1 MATLPPPLP
10 AEDATQAGLGGAIQT
25 PQEQPAAPATEPP
38 EPHETFARHIVTALG
53 GGSDPMG
60 WARSVIGG
68 GLTAAANVGK
78 VPEGAGW
85 LAGAARGAQGVT
97 DLRRQQMLDQQHTA
111 QVQQEMQLKH
121 KRLMREQSKN
131 YRFTCRMQPPQR
143 AIDCANGG

>member
-1 MATLPPPLP
+1 MANGDVGTLPPQLP
-10 AEDATQAGLGGAIQT
+10 ADEATIAGLGGA
-25 PQEQPAAPATEPP
+25 PAAEQAAAPMATEAQEP

-85 LAGAARGAQGVT
+85 LAGAAPGA
-97 DLRRQQMLDQQHTA
+97 
-111 QVQQEMQLKH
+111 H
-121 KRLMREQSKN
+121 K
-131 YRFTCRMQPPQR
+131 
-143 AIDCANGG
+143 A